1 MVRGNP
7 ALDQLEE
14 LPGFRD
20 NLFGFGVRRDG
31 SMVVVDHIALAP
43 AGFEEIKQACG
54 GSSKRQPCGLERQT
68 VMAGRGN
75 EPVPST
81 GDGHCCRLQGGIIC
95 GGKPAIVGQLLD
107 GGIFQVAKD
116 DCPQIVQFLLTS
128 LVRVD
133 FAFGLQLF
141 PTHSENPQW

>member
-1 MVRGNP
+1 MVRSNP

-14 LPGFRD
+14 LLRFRD

-54 GSSKRQPCGLERQT
+54 RSSKCEACGLKRQT
-68 VMAGRGN
+68 VMAGRRS

-81 GDGHCCRLQGGIIC
+81 GDGHFCRLQGRIV
-95 GGKPAIVGQLLD
+95 GGSKSAVVGQLLD
-107 GGIFQVAKD
+107 CGIFQVAKD
-116 DCPQIVQFLLTS
+116 DCPQIVQFLFTC

-133 FAFGLQLF
+133 FAFGL
-141 PTHSENPQW
+141 